1 MIKDLNNAYQ
11 MLFYLS
17 KLFILTVA
25 VSMASFPV
33 STARKRLILITDETN
48 STFSAITQEDPEEYR
63 IREYNETTR
72 WINVTKESKK
82 LLQRRTREE
91 L

>member
-1 MIKDLNNAYQ
+1 

-25 VSMASFPV
+25 VSMASFPAV

-48 STFSAITQEDPEEYR
+48 STFSAITQDDPEEYR